1 MEATVPFIFRCAA
14 ALSMIAAIYLSIDT
28 DSLVIVLAIQ
38 ALVFQNAA
46 EYK

>member
-1 MEATVPFIFRCAA
+1 MDATVKFVFRVAS
-14 ALSMIAAIYLSIDT
+14 ALSMIAAIYLSINT